1 MRNMQK
7 SSNILYIM
15 SLRKSTRFTLIE
27 LLVVIAIIAI
37 LASMLL
43 PALNQAREK
52 AKATSCV
59 NNLRQQFLGIQN
71 YYEAFDDMLMPYV
84 NMTAPDGRGGY
95 SYNQPGS
102 WWVNSLI
109 PAITVDTRWGKE
121 ANRWLY
127 GPGMSICPSSRP
139 VEDKVANNEGGKGWD
154 QMMHRSYGINYA
166 VSWSQVASEYN
177 AADNRRRIR
186 NGMRMLLVVT
196 VGLMLLMFLAQGNKV
211 FTLMLW
217 IFSMFAVAAYLIA
230 VEYADYELQKK
241 LEQIT
246 QMELESMGA
255 LLELPEL
262 PRMPRLPDRRYHG
275 RREETTANI
284 VIESEPVSAEDAQEP
299 ISEESYSV
307 EDILQEVHGQTP
319 QEQKPQETQ
328 KRQETQKAQ
337 NVQEAQK
344 MPQDGAVDSAQLL
357 EGLLRDPQKLA
368 GDLELLTRALQG
380 LSDDLRRAA
389 AQQEEVDR

>member
-1 MRNMQK
+1 MTTEREYQE
-7 SSNILYIM
+7 LYDR
-15 SLRKSTRFTLIE
+15 LLDEVRTLHK
-27 LLVVIAIIAI
+27 
-37 LASMLL
+37 
-43 PALNQAREK
+43 N
-52 AKATSCV
+52 
-59 NNLRQQFLGIQN
+59 
-71 YYEAFDDMLMPYV
+71 
-84 NMTAPDGRGGY
+84 
-95 SYNQPGS
+95 
-102 WWVNSLI
+102 
-109 PAITVDTRWGKE
+109 
-121 ANRWLY
+121 
-127 GPGMSICPSSRP
+127 
-139 VEDKVANNEGGKGWD
+139 
-154 QMMHRSYGINYA
+154 
-166 VSWSQVASEYN
+166 
-177 AADNRRRIR
+177 NRRRIR

-299 ISEESYSV
+299 LAEESYSV
-307 EDILQEVHGQTP
+307 EDILQEVHGETP
-319 QEQKPQETQ
+319 QQQNLQETQ
-328 KRQETQKAQ
+328 NRQDTQKAQ
-337 NVQEAQK
+337 NAQEAQNVQK
-344 MPQDGAVDSAQLL
+344 MPQGGAVDSAQLL

>member
-1 MRNMQK
+1 MTTEREYQE
-7 SSNILYIM
+7 LYDR
-15 SLRKSTRFTLIE
+15 LLDEVRTLHK
-27 LLVVIAIIAI
+27 
-37 LASMLL
+37 
-43 PALNQAREK
+43 N
-52 AKATSCV
+52 
-59 NNLRQQFLGIQN
+59 
-71 YYEAFDDMLMPYV
+71 
-84 NMTAPDGRGGY
+84 
-95 SYNQPGS
+95 
-102 WWVNSLI
+102 
-109 PAITVDTRWGKE
+109 
-121 ANRWLY
+121 
-127 GPGMSICPSSRP
+127 
-139 VEDKVANNEGGKGWD
+139 
-154 QMMHRSYGINYA
+154 
-166 VSWSQVASEYN
+166 
-177 AADNRRRIR
+177 NRRRIR

-299 ISEESYSV
+299 LAEESYSV
-307 EDILQEVHGQTP
+307 EDILQEVHGQAP
-319 QEQKPQETQ
+319 QQQKPQETQ
-328 KRQETQKAQ
+328 NRQDTQKAQ
-337 NVQEAQK
+337 NVQEAQNVQK
-344 MPQDGAVDSAQLL
+344 MPQGGAVDSAQLL
-357 EGLLRDPQKLA
+357 EDLLRDPQKLA

-389 AQQEEVDR
+389 AQQQEEGDR

>member
-1 MRNMQK
+1 MTTEREYQE
-7 SSNILYIM
+7 LYDR
-15 SLRKSTRFTLIE
+15 LLDEVRTLHK
-27 LLVVIAIIAI
+27 
-37 LASMLL
+37 
-43 PALNQAREK
+43 N
-52 AKATSCV
+52 
-59 NNLRQQFLGIQN
+59 
-71 YYEAFDDMLMPYV
+71 
-84 NMTAPDGRGGY
+84 
-95 SYNQPGS
+95 
-102 WWVNSLI
+102 
-109 PAITVDTRWGKE
+109 
-121 ANRWLY
+121 
-127 GPGMSICPSSRP
+127 
-139 VEDKVANNEGGKGWD
+139 
-154 QMMHRSYGINYA
+154 
-166 VSWSQVASEYN
+166 
-177 AADNRRRIR
+177 NRRRIR

-284 VIESEPVSAEDAQEP
+284 VIESEPVSTEDAQEP
-299 ISEESYSV
+299 LAEESYSV

-319 QEQKPQETQ
+319 QQQNLQETQ
-328 KRQETQKAQ
+328 NRQDTQKAQ
-337 NVQEAQK
+337 NVQEAQNVQK
-344 MPQDGAVDSAQLL
+344 MPQGGAVDSAQLL

>member
-1 MRNMQK
+1 MTTEREYQE
-7 SSNILYIM
+7 LYDR
-15 SLRKSTRFTLIE
+15 LLDEVRTLHK
-27 LLVVIAIIAI
+27 
-37 LASMLL
+37 
-43 PALNQAREK
+43 N
-52 AKATSCV
+52 
-59 NNLRQQFLGIQN
+59 
-71 YYEAFDDMLMPYV
+71 
-84 NMTAPDGRGGY
+84 
-95 SYNQPGS
+95 
-102 WWVNSLI
+102 
-109 PAITVDTRWGKE
+109 
-121 ANRWLY
+121 
-127 GPGMSICPSSRP
+127 
-139 VEDKVANNEGGKGWD
+139 
-154 QMMHRSYGINYA
+154 
-166 VSWSQVASEYN
+166 
-177 AADNRRRIR
+177 NRRRIR

-246 QMELESMGA
+246 QMELESMGT

-299 ISEESYSV
+299 LAEESYSV

-319 QEQKPQETQ
+319 QQQKPQEAQ

-337 NVQEAQK
+337 NVQK
-344 MPQDGAVDSAQLL
+344 MPQGGAVDSAQLL

-389 AQQEEVDR
+389 AQQEEVDRCGISGGFSAPIGNA

>member
-1 MRNMQK
+1 MTTEREYQE
-7 SSNILYIM
+7 LYDR
-15 SLRKSTRFTLIE
+15 LLDEVRTLHK
-27 LLVVIAIIAI
+27 
-37 LASMLL
+37 
-43 PALNQAREK
+43 N
-52 AKATSCV
+52 
-59 NNLRQQFLGIQN
+59 
-71 YYEAFDDMLMPYV
+71 
-84 NMTAPDGRGGY
+84 
-95 SYNQPGS
+95 
-102 WWVNSLI
+102 
-109 PAITVDTRWGKE
+109 
-121 ANRWLY
+121 
-127 GPGMSICPSSRP
+127 
-139 VEDKVANNEGGKGWD
+139 
-154 QMMHRSYGINYA
+154 
-166 VSWSQVASEYN
+166 
-177 AADNRRRIR
+177 NRRRIR

-299 ISEESYSV
+299 MAEESYSV
-307 EDILQEVHGQTP
+307 EDILQEVHGQAPQQQNP
-319 QEQKPQETQ
+319 QE
-328 KRQETQKAQ
+328 RQDTQKAQ
-337 NVQEAQK
+337 NAQK
-344 MPQDGAVDSAQLL
+344 MPQGGAADSAQLL

-368 GDLELLTRALQG
+368 GDLELLTRALQR

-389 AQQEEVDR
+389 AQQQEEVDR

>member
-1 MRNMQK
+1 MTTEREYQE
-7 SSNILYIM
+7 LYDR
-15 SLRKSTRFTLIE
+15 LLDEVRTLHK
-27 LLVVIAIIAI
+27 
-37 LASMLL
+37 
-43 PALNQAREK
+43 N
-52 AKATSCV
+52 
-59 NNLRQQFLGIQN
+59 
-71 YYEAFDDMLMPYV
+71 
-84 NMTAPDGRGGY
+84 
-95 SYNQPGS
+95 
-102 WWVNSLI
+102 
-109 PAITVDTRWGKE
+109 
-121 ANRWLY
+121 
-127 GPGMSICPSSRP
+127 
-139 VEDKVANNEGGKGWD
+139 
-154 QMMHRSYGINYA
+154 
-166 VSWSQVASEYN
+166 
-177 AADNRRRIR
+177 NRRRIR

-284 VIESEPVSAEDAQEP
+284 VIESEPVSTEDAQEP
-299 ISEESYSV
+299 LTEEGYSV

-319 QEQKPQETQ
+319 QQQKPQE
-328 KRQETQKAQ
+328 RQETQEAQ
-337 NVQEAQK
+337 NVREAQETRNTQK
-344 MPQDGAVDSAQLL
+344 APQSSAAGSAQLL
-357 EGLLRDPQKLA
+357 EDLLRDPQKLA

>member
-1 MRNMQK
+1 MTTEREYQE
-7 SSNILYIM
+7 LYDR
-15 SLRKSTRFTLIE
+15 LLDEVRTLHK
-27 LLVVIAIIAI
+27 
-37 LASMLL
+37 
-43 PALNQAREK
+43 N
-52 AKATSCV
+52 
-59 NNLRQQFLGIQN
+59 
-71 YYEAFDDMLMPYV
+71 
-84 NMTAPDGRGGY
+84 
-95 SYNQPGS
+95 
-102 WWVNSLI
+102 
-109 PAITVDTRWGKE
+109 
-121 ANRWLY
+121 
-127 GPGMSICPSSRP
+127 
-139 VEDKVANNEGGKGWD
+139 
-154 QMMHRSYGINYA
+154 
-166 VSWSQVASEYN
+166 
-177 AADNRRRIR
+177 NRRRIR

-275 RREETTANI
+275 RREETAANI

-337 NVQEAQK
+337 NVQEAQNVQK
-344 MPQDGAVDSAQLL
+344 MPQGGAVDSAQLL

>member
-1 MRNMQK
+1 MTTEREYQE
-7 SSNILYIM
+7 LYDR
-15 SLRKSTRFTLIE
+15 LLDEVRTLHK
-27 LLVVIAIIAI
+27 
-37 LASMLL
+37 
-43 PALNQAREK
+43 N
-52 AKATSCV
+52 
-59 NNLRQQFLGIQN
+59 
-71 YYEAFDDMLMPYV
+71 
-84 NMTAPDGRGGY
+84 
-95 SYNQPGS
+95 
-102 WWVNSLI
+102 
-109 PAITVDTRWGKE
+109 
-121 ANRWLY
+121 
-127 GPGMSICPSSRP
+127 
-139 VEDKVANNEGGKGWD
+139 
-154 QMMHRSYGINYA
+154 
-166 VSWSQVASEYN
+166 
-177 AADNRRRIR
+177 NRRRIR

-299 ISEESYSV
+299 LAEESYSV

-319 QEQKPQETQ
+319 QQQKPQEAQ

-337 NVQEAQK
+337 NVQK
-344 MPQDGAVDSAQLL
+344 MPQGGAVDSAQLL

>member
-1 MRNMQK
+1 MTTEREYQE
-7 SSNILYIM
+7 LYDR
-15 SLRKSTRFTLIE
+15 LLDEVRTLHK
-27 LLVVIAIIAI
+27 
-37 LASMLL
+37 
-43 PALNQAREK
+43 N
-52 AKATSCV
+52 
-59 NNLRQQFLGIQN
+59 
-71 YYEAFDDMLMPYV
+71 
-84 NMTAPDGRGGY
+84 
-95 SYNQPGS
+95 
-102 WWVNSLI
+102 
-109 PAITVDTRWGKE
+109 
-121 ANRWLY
+121 
-127 GPGMSICPSSRP
+127 
-139 VEDKVANNEGGKGWD
+139 
-154 QMMHRSYGINYA
+154 
-166 VSWSQVASEYN
+166 
-177 AADNRRRIR
+177 NRRRIR

-299 ISEESYSV
+299 MAEASYSV

-319 QEQKPQETQ
+319 QQQKPQETQ
-328 KRQETQKAQ
+328 NRQDTQKAQ
-337 NVQEAQK
+337 NVQEAQNVRK
-344 MPQDGAVDSAQLL
+344 MPQGGAADSAQLL

>member
-1 MRNMQK
+1 MTTEREYQE
-7 SSNILYIM
+7 LYDR
-15 SLRKSTRFTLIE
+15 LLDEVRTLHK
-27 LLVVIAIIAI
+27 
-37 LASMLL
+37 
-43 PALNQAREK
+43 N
-52 AKATSCV
+52 
-59 NNLRQQFLGIQN
+59 
-71 YYEAFDDMLMPYV
+71 
-84 NMTAPDGRGGY
+84 
-95 SYNQPGS
+95 
-102 WWVNSLI
+102 
-109 PAITVDTRWGKE
+109 
-121 ANRWLY
+121 
-127 GPGMSICPSSRP
+127 
-139 VEDKVANNEGGKGWD
+139 
-154 QMMHRSYGINYA
+154 
-166 VSWSQVASEYN
+166 
-177 AADNRRRIR
+177 NRRRIR

-246 QMELESMGA
+246 QMEMESMGA

-299 ISEESYSV
+299 LTEESYSV

-319 QEQKPQETQ
+319 QQQNLQETQ
-328 KRQETQKAQ
+328 NRQDTQKAQ
-337 NVQEAQK
+337 NVQEAQNVRK
-344 MPQDGAVDSAQLL
+344 IPQGGAVDSAQLL
-357 EGLLRDPQKLA
+357 EGLLQDPQKLA

-389 AQQEEVDR
+389 AQQEEGDR